1 MVGAASVF
9 LDVPAHLTRIN
20 ANAACPAYSC
30 GRLWRRSS
38 RRPLPNDLGRSL
50 MPLRFGSPSPSHARG
65 LSDMSLVFK
74 YLFLQ
79 RRGTVS

>member
-30 GRLWRRSS
+30 GRLGEGQAGDPYRTTWDDRSCRSGSGRHRRAT
-38 RRPLPNDLGRSL
+38 RGAYLGHVVG
-50 MPLRFGSPSPSHARG
+50 F
-65 LSDMSLVFK
+65 
-74 YLFLQ
+74 
-79 RRGTVS
+79 

>member
-1 MVGAASVF
+1 MNSKFTKMRPPMVGAASVF

-38 RRPLPNDLGRSL
+38 PATPTERPGTIA
-50 MPLRFGSPSPSHARG
+50 HAAPVR
-65 LSDMSLVFK
+65 VAIAEPRAR
-74 YLFLQ
+74 Q
-79 RRGTVS
+79 HPWNRVR